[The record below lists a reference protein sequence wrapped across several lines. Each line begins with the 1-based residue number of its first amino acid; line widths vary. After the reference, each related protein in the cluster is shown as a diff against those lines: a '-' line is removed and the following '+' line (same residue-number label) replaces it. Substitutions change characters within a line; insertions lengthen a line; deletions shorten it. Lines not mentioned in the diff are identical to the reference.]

1 MCTGLEAAAII
12 AVVGGLGTSTY
23 SAIEQ
28 NKLAKDAAAE
38 QKKIADETKAA
49 AEKTGV
55 QQTSITGGEVSQEEK
70 IRRGIAQN
78 LKARGVLTSTAATQT
93 VAGQPVKTTL
103 G

>member
-12 AVVGGLGTSTY
+12 AVVGGLGASTY

-28 NKLAKDAAAE
+28 NKLAKEAASK

-78 LKARGVLTSTAATQT
+78 LKARGVLTSTAAAQT

>member
-1 MCTGLEAAAII
+1 MCTGLEIAAVAAI
-12 AVVGGLGTSTY
+12 VGGLGTSTY

-55 QQTSITGGEVSQEEK
+55 Q
-70 IRRGIAQN
+70 
-78 LKARGVLTSTAATQT
+78 
-93 VAGQPVKTTL
+93 
-103 G
+103 